1 MRMKKINILFFGF
14 LLISGAERV
23 SAQVPASPEEMKTVL
38 KTTFDEFDNSK
49 DQQQKIQLSG
59 KMGMIAAK
67 WDREWITHY
76 YVAYSKVVL
85 SEESKLD
92 DSKRDALLDEAGNEL
107 QKAVRLLGKEN
118 DETLVLGAFIANW
131 RIAIS
136 PMSRYAQYGKVFSG
150 NMRDAKTLNPDN
162 PRIYYLQGMAWYGM
176 PKFAGGGKEV
186 ALPYLSKADSL
197 YTKEN
202 DLDITKPYWGKR
214 ATAFYLTQSKSKE

>member
-1 MRMKKINILFFGF
+1 MKRINILFFGL
-14 LLISGAERV
+14 LLIIAAGPV
-23 SAQVPASPEEMKTVL
+23 SAQEKASPKEMKTVL
-38 KTTFDEFDNSK
+38 KTTFDTFDSSK
-49 DQQQKIQLSG
+49 DQQQKIQLSA

-67 WDREWITHY
+67 WDSEWITHY
-76 YVAYSKVVL
+76 YLAYSKVVL
-85 SEESKLD
+85 SEESTLQ

-107 QKAVRLLGKEN
+107 QKAVKFLGKEN

-136 PMSRYAQYGKVFSG
+136 PMSRYAQYGKLFSA

-186 ALPYLSKADSL
+186 AFPYLAKADSL

-214 ATAFYLTQSKSKE
+214 ANAYYLTQSKSKE